1 MHLEKAENGEL
12 VITMPEAEAA
22 DALATLKKRAADLDE
37 CEDLTEALES
47 AGVQPP
53 ETPDHI
59 RHEYMP
65 PADY

>member
-22 DALATLKKRAADLDE
+22 DTLATLKKRADDLDE
-37 CEDLTEALES
+37 CEDLTEALEN
-47 AGVQPP
+47 AGVQLP
-53 ETPDHI
+53 EQPDHI

-65 PADY
+65 PADH

>member
-22 DALATLKKRAADLDE
+22 DTLATLKKRADDLDE
-37 CEDLTEALES
+37 CEELTEALEN
-47 AGVQPP
+47 AGVQLAEP
-53 ETPDHI
+53 EDHI

-65 PADY
+65 PADH

>member
-22 DALATLKKRAADLDE
+22 DTLATLKKRADDLDD
-37 CEDLTEALES
+37 CEDLTEALEN
-47 AGVQPP
+47 AGVQVP
-53 ETPDHI
+53 EPDGHI

-65 PADY
+65 PAD